1 MNGVGQ
7 LRMLQMLDYSMH
19 LEAPFV
25 KWYTKH
31 TRHCCKIFCNNPMDF
46 FYVGMRQKIVITLL
60 FAGTIVGIF
69 IIIYQ
74 ASQSVIEVVTLKGRC
89 W

>member
-1 MNGVGQ
+1 MG
-7 LRMLQMLDYSMH
+7 
-19 LEAPFV
+19 
-25 KWYTKH
+25 
-31 TRHCCKIFCNNPMDF
+31 
-46 FYVGMRQKIVITLL
+46 QKIVIILL

-74 ASQSVIEVVTLKGRC
+74 ASQSVIEVVTLKGK